1 MEKWKNEE
9 EKNGSVVL
17 HTLEKKKS
25 RENEELKEKKGGNR
39 VKKKMGRKK
48 RKENVE
54 RLTLPTLLKPG
65 SRKFKRKRKK

>member
-1 MEKWKNEE
+1 METSSYIPW
-9 EKNGSVVL
+9 
-17 HTLEKKKS
+17 KKKIKGKW
-25 RENEELKEKKGGNR
+25 RVERKKMVNR

-48 RKENVE
+48 KENVE